1 MALKGHTKIELQD
14 VETGEVEVYEEDNAI
29 TPFLQECIDL
39 FSDMG
44 LTMMY
49 EPSPPGGTLL
59 FEGGNTWRNF
69 FGTLCLFPERQDPDT
84 CCKKDNELGWG
95 RYNLVSNIGNT
106 NYQGLY
112 NLEES
117 TVDVTNKTVT
127 MVWDFSTSQAIGT
140 IKSICLA
147 PWYSFSQGN
156 HGNIMDGSYVYGA
169 GMVAFSSNIPTETFA
184 TGATVYTDTTNY
196 NTKSVV
202 AMRAGNYMLLSNA
215 YYVTLGFDV
224 RNRERYIISL
234 SNNREIQIHKIK
246 SLQKSLFYSQGVVF
260 PDDIITIKTIP
271 TLAAEDED
279 VSSLYSTDGDT
290 YTAKAYNGKFMV
302 QGLDMENKTFDIV
315 YELQV
320 NRTGNVTAT
329 YYEYNV
335 KTYSIKTGNL
345 VSEYR
350 FLQSNDTIPA
360 RWRVANTD
368 TSTTS
373 TYNCITYQFTWRGI
387 MYYASA
393 YNRIKAYDMAND
405 TVLWD
410 KTIPNIFYSYG
421 YDRPDIYPN
430 RYQRICPEFDDH
442 EMIINCDQESR
453 CIRVNL
459 LTGESSSITNCYMRF
474 WDTGFGYNP
483 SNGGSHYTAV
493 SAMPRS
499 LFLDYPHIFGVNYI
513 SDNYVG
519 SYDTAG
525 ASGFSIQTFLPSRLT
540 TVNNLQTNI
549 NKTNKKTMKISYTI
563 TEA

>member
-49 EPSPPGGTLL
+49 EPSPPAGTLL
-59 FEGGNTWRNF
+59 FEGGNTWRNL

-169 GMVAFSSNIPTETFA
+169 GMVAFSSNIPTDALA
-184 TGATVYTDTTNY
+184 TGTTVYTDTTNY
-196 NTKSVV
+196 NTKAVV

-224 RNRERYIISL
+224 RNRERYVISL

-260 PDDIITIKTIP
+260 PDDIIAIKTIP
-271 TLAAEDED
+271 TLAATDED

-290 YTAKAYNGKFMV
+290 YTA
-302 QGLDMENKTFDIV
+302 L
-315 YELQV
+315 
-320 NRTGNVTAT
+320 
-329 YYEYNV
+329 
-335 KTYSIKTGNL
+335 
-345 VSEYR
+345 
-350 FLQSNDTIPA
+350 
-360 RWRVANTD
+360 
-368 TSTTS
+368 
-373 TYNCITYQFTWRGI
+373 
-387 MYYASA
+387 
-393 YNRIKAYDMAND
+393 
-405 TVLWD
+405 TVIAD
-410 KTIPNIFYSYG
+410 FNSP
-421 YDRPDIYPN
+421 
-430 RYQRICPEFDDH
+430 C
-442 EMIINCDQESR
+442 
-453 CIRVNL
+453 
-459 LTGESSSITNCYMRF
+459 
-474 WDTGFGYNP
+474 
-483 SNGGSHYTAV
+483 
-493 SAMPRS
+493 
-499 LFLDYPHIFGVNYI
+499 
-513 SDNYVG
+513 
-519 SYDTAG
+519 
-525 ASGFSIQTFLPSRLT
+525 
-540 TVNNLQTNI
+540 
-549 NKTNKKTMKISYTI
+549 
-563 TEA
+563 